1 MMLIFYSV
9 EFWLAHI
16 YSVRSTGSSLVYIRK
31 WLKCNFTNQH
41 ALYRDHPLF
50 VYETHA
56 DNDAGIGY
64 VEEYPTMH
72 HFWIPRLTLSIIA
85 HKILAESLWEFLFR
99 LALWEC
105 SCYEFRSGANLL
117 TFIFEVLINRMYI
130 AVKGTHKKS
139 LFNINRLTLCT
150 MYFMFCCVAIWVVLQ
165 LHQLLRMGLDFFV
178 ATFRGS
184 ANTTDKANMGH
195 KNFSI
200 VNVDE
205 NYS

>member
-9 EFWLAHI
+9 EFWLALI

-64 VEEYPTMH
+64 VERYPTMH

-85 HKILAESLWEFLFR
+85 YKILAESLREFLFR

-105 SCYEFRSGANLL
+105 SCYKLRSGANLL
-117 TFIFEVLINRMYI
+117 TFIFEVLIIGCTLQWRELTKNP
-130 AVKGTHKKS
+130 S
-139 LFNINRLTLCT
+139 LISIGSHCVQCILC
-150 MYFMFCCVAIWVVLQ
+150 FAVLQ
-165 LHQLLRMGLDFFV
+165 FELCCSCTNFSGWAYFFLLQLLEEVPTLLIRPTWDTKIFP
-178 ATFRGS
+178 
-184 ANTTDKANMGH
+184 
-195 KNFSI
+195 
-200 VNVDE
+200 
-205 NYS
+205 